1 MICSKK
7 ALKRF
12 FITTLGLMLLT
23 SPAAAQKKESALDLN
38 TLTTLDL
45 ASAKAIAIQGNPS
58 LQATRTR
65 IEQAFSVVSQK
76 KAAWMPSV
84 DASASLARVDSSA
97 NSGTADENERY
108 ASSLSASLTLFDGFN
123 RTYSLASAKYAESS
137 ATEAEKEARRLLLF
151 NVSQGYFTLQSAME
165 NLAIAESDREY
176 NTRLLTEAQAKYDA
190 GAGTMSDVLNF
201 KIAVNNAK
209 TSLTTTR
216 REISRARVALAV
228 LMGAEQARLPDG
240 LSLAPLPEQGPWSNP
255 LPLEETLKESA
266 LSRRPDLAQA
276 ELSIKQADAAIK
288 VAQSGYYPTVDLT
301 GSLSGN
307 RDGSA
312 TFEQDDFGSSV
323 GVNVSFNLFSGGQ
336 TRAKVAE
343 NRAALREAQY
353 TRQSTTLAIKQEV
366 ADAMATFTAAKEAV
380 VLQKETVAFTSQSR
394 GLVEQ
399 EYLAGTST
407 VVKLNE
413 AQNNLVA
420 AQGNLVTARVA
431 LVTAWESIQKVTG
444 LNLTE

>member
-1 MICSKK
+1 MIYCKLNIK
-7 ALKRF
+7 GCIQAAL
-12 FITTLGLMLLT
+12 ILMILAT
-23 SPAAAQKKESALDLN
+23 PAFAQTKDDSLDLD

-45 ASAKAIAIQGNPS
+45 KSAKAIAVLGNPS

-65 IEQAFSVVSQK
+65 IEQALSVVSQK

-84 DASASLARVDSSA
+84 DASASLSRVDSSS
-97 NSGTADENERY
+97 NSGLQDENERY

-123 RTYSLASAKYAESS
+123 RTYSLASAQYAEVS
-137 ATEAEKEARRLLLF
+137 AAEAEKEARRLLLF

-165 NLAIAESDREY
+165 NLSIAESNREY
-176 NTRLLTEAQAKYDA
+176 NSRLLAEAQAKYDA

-216 REISRARVALAV
+216 REITTARVALAV

-240 LSLAPLPEQGPWSNP
+240 LSLVPLPEQGPWSNP
-255 LPLEETLKESA
+255 LPLEETLKA
-266 LSRRPDLAQA
+266 GAMSRRPDLAQA
-276 ELSIKQADAAIK
+276 ELSIKQADASIK
-288 VAQSGYYPTVDLT
+288 VAQSGYYPTVNLT
-301 GSLSGN
+301 GTLSGS

-312 TFEQDDFGSSV
+312 AYEEDDFGSSV
-323 GVNVSFNLFSGGQ
+323 GVTVSLNLFSGGQ

-380 VLQKETVAFTSQSR
+380 ILQKETVAFTSLSR
-394 GLVEQ
+394 ELVEQ